1 MSAFIMRNES
11 IGIILSA
18 MHRHW
23 DKCGGMVPRRVG
35 KKASAKLSALSWLG
49 NELMRMNVESVNYR
63 YDEHTRFRRCNYA
76 PLVRETIGDAAEDV
90 AAVKEIACWMYQ
102 SCEMDDY
109 KERWQWAVMERL
121 EEVLAGIALQE
132 LGLEKWKGKAF
143 DILTELDDWD
153 KAPWD

>member
-18 MHRHW
+18 MHKHW

-63 YDEHTRFRRCNYA
+63 YDEHTRFRRCN
-76 PLVRETIGDAAEDV
+76 
-90 AAVKEIACWMYQ
+90 
-102 SCEMDDY
+102 
-109 KERWQWAVMERL
+109 
-121 EEVLAGIALQE
+121 
-132 LGLEKWKGKAF
+132 
-143 DILTELDDWD
+143 
-153 KAPWD
+153 